1 MNNPKFE
8 VYTDKSGSYRFRLR
22 ARNGQIIL
30 SSEGYSSKSGCKNG
44 IESVKKNA
52 SNDQRFRRET
62 SSNGKHFFVL
72 MAGNKEPIGQSQMYQ
87 RPQSREKGVQAVMR
101 VAAAAPVDDQTG

>member
-8 VYTDKSGSYRFRLR
+8 MYTDKSGSFRFRLR

-30 SSEGYSSKSGCKNG
+30 SSEGYTSKAGCKNG

-52 SNDQRFRRET
+52 ALDERFQRET
-62 SSNGKHFFVL
+62 SANGKHYFVL
-72 MAGNKEPIGQSQMYQ
+72 IAGNKEPIGQSQMYQ
-87 RPQSREKGVQAVMR
+87 RPQSRDKGIQSVMH
-101 VAAAAPVDDQTG
+101 VAAGAGVEDLTR